1 MSINNESKK
10 INTRKVEIMVSKGS
24 RDEFKKLLPRKV
36 EITTN
41 IGDRK
46 KKSNL
51 SFFKHL
57 IAKFEISF
65 PVIAIKKLDK
75 FSSHCNKK
83 LIRYNYSCFN

>member
-10 INTRKVEIMVSKGS
+10 INTRKAEILVSKGS

-46 KKSNL
+46 KNQ
-51 SFFKHL
+51 
-57 IAKFEISF
+57 I
-65 PVIAIKKLDK
+65 
-75 FSSHCNKK
+75 
-83 LIRYNYSCFN
+83 